1 MKMAEALNKGCACKT
16 LDTGLLKSQL
26 EKDPLLQGLFEDIVT
41 NRPNLFSATT
51 VFLGPKELKAMNELI
66 AVIEKIIKTEAFQ
79 EIIFKRS
86 PEISWKD
93 FGPEGVFMGYDFH
106 MSDEGPKL
114 IEINTNAG
122 GGLLNLELAKAQQA
136 CCLIENAFFESDDEL
151 KKLDQVFCEMF
162 LSEWK
167 KQRSSE
173 RPALLA
179 IIDNKPQAQY
189 LYPEFILFER
199 LLNEFGIKT
208 VILDPSEVQWKQD
221 KLWFKD
227 QPIDMIYNRLTD
239 FYLEEE
245 ENKAIREA
253 YSSGAVVVTPNPHHH
268 ALYANKFNLVTLTD
282 EKVLSALNVN
292 SEDRLILAR
301 GIPETKNVSGHSPE
315 DIWNDRKNLFFKPVS
330 GYGGKA
336 TYRGDKLTRKVW
348 SEILNSDYV
357 AQKIIPPSQRIIQ
370 QGETQT
376 DLKIDI
382 RAYVYQGKIQ
392 LLASRLYAGQTT
404 NFRTTGGG
412 FAPVFIVK
420 EENSEK

>member
-1 MKMAEALNKGCACKT
+1 MKIAEALNKGCACKT

-26 EKDPLLQGLFEDIVT
+26 EKDPLLQGLFDDIVT

-51 VFLGPKELKAMNELI
+51 VFLGPKELIAMNELI
-66 AVIEKIIKTEAFQ
+66 AVIEKIIKAPSFQ
-79 EIIFKRS
+79 EIIFERS
-86 PEISWKD
+86 PAISIKS
-93 FGPEGVFMGYDFH
+93 FGPEGIFMGYDFH
-106 MSDEGPKL
+106 MSDDGPKL

-136 CCLIENAFFESDDEL
+136 CCLIENAFFKSDDDL
-151 KKLDQVFCEMF
+151 QKLDQVFCEMF
-162 LSEWK
+162 ITEWK
-167 KQRSSE
+167 KQRKTE
-173 RPALLA
+173 RPELLA
-179 IIDNKPQAQY
+179 IIDNNPTEQY
-189 LYPEFILFER
+189 LYPEFILFQR
-199 LLNEFGIKT
+199 LLNDYGIKT
-208 VILDPSEVQWKQD
+208 VVVDPSELKWEQN

-227 QPIDMIYNRLTD
+227 QSIDMIYNRLTD
-239 FYLEEE
+239 FYFEDAV
-245 ENKAIREA
+245 NASIREA
-253 YSSGAVVVTPNPHHH
+253 YMSGAVVVTPAPHHH

-282 EKVLSALNVN
+282 EKVLSTLNL
-292 SEDRLILAR
+292 SQQERLTLER
-301 GIPETKNVSGHSPE
+301 GIPETKNVASFSPE

-348 SEILNSDYV
+348 AEILESDYV
-357 AQKIIPPSQRIIQ
+357 AQKIIPPSQRVIQ
-370 QGETQT
+370 QGESQT

-420 EENSEK
+420 EEQDE

>member
-16 LDTGLLKSQL
+16 LDTGLLKTQL
-26 EKDPLLQGLFEDIVT
+26 EKDPLLQGLFDDIIKT
-41 NRPNLFSATT
+41 RPNLFSSTT
-51 VFLGPKELKAMNELI
+51 VFLGPKELVAMNELI
-66 AVIEKIIKTEAFQ
+66 AVIEKIIKLPAFQ

-86 PEISWKD
+86 PKISRTN

-136 CCLIENAFFESDDEL
+136 CCLLENAFFESDEDL
-151 KKLDQVFCEMF
+151 LKLDTVFCQMF
-162 LSEWK
+162 IKEWK
-167 KQRSSE
+167 KQRQTE
-173 RPALLA
+173 KPGLLA
-179 IIDNKPQAQY
+179 IIDNRPQEQY
-189 LYPEFILFER
+189 LYPEFILFKR
-199 LLNEFGIKT
+199 LLTESGINT
-208 VILDPSEVQWKQD
+208 VILDPSEVKWAQN
-221 KLWFKD
+221 KLWFEN
-227 QPIDMIYNRLTD
+227 QSIDMIYNRLTD
-239 FYLEEE
+239 FYFDEET
-245 ENKAIREA
+245 NRAIREA
-253 YSSGAVVVTPNPHHH
+253 YQSGAVVVTPAPYHH

-282 EKVLSALNVN
+282 EKVLADLNI
-292 SEDRLILAR
+292 SPEDRLILSR
-301 GIPETKNVSGHSPE
+301 GIPATKNVSSFSPE
-315 DIWNDRKNLFFKPVS
+315 VMWNDRKNLFFKPVS
-330 GYGGKA
+330 GFGGKA

-348 SEILNSDYV
+348 SEILDSDYV
-357 AQKIIPPSQRIIQ
+357 AQKIIPPSQRVIQ
-370 QGETQT
+370 QGDTQT

-420 EENSEK
+420 EEQYEK